1 MAKMIESRIHHDE
14 LQLLDST
21 KLEIDQSST
30 DKQTTLFQ
38 KGPFKSTLSNKR
50 QRPGNLNIIHKRF
63 FPIRLC
69 YKLEADEPKNH
80 SQFFCLMTI
89 GCRLTYMLRTGRVTV
104 VIK

>member
-38 KGPFKSTLSNKR
+38 KGPFKSGFSLQKYVVKQKATTWEFK
-50 QRPGNLNIIHKRF
+50 H
-63 FPIRLC
+63 
-69 YKLEADEPKNH
+69 H
-80 SQFFCLMTI
+80 S
-89 GCRLTYMLRTGRVTV
+89 
-104 VIK
+104 

>member
-14 LQLLDST
+14 LQPLDST

-50 QRPGNLNIIHKRF
+50 QRPGNLNIIHKSSSKIKKHSCQKNVIYVQAF
-63 FPIRLC
+63 DPI
-69 YKLEADEPKNH
+69 K
-80 SQFFCLMTI
+80 I
-89 GCRLTYMLRTGRVTV
+89 GL
-104 VIK
+104 K